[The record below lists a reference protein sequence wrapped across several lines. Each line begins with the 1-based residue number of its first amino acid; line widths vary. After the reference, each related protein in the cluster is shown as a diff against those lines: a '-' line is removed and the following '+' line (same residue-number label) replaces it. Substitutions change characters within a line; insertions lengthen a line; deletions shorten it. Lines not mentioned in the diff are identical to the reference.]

1 MIGFA
6 EVCLAFFMN
15 LYQHCIEL
23 QGRDKDCIMVSFVR
37 SSKNFRSCNSSLL
50 GDWHRI
56 NVAIT
61 RAKVAQNQLT
71 SSIIG
76 VGIVMTGEIDFFFCS
91 LDIQVLFIFFMS
103 RFSWLDG
110 DKSRLK

>member
-1 MIGFA
+1 MIVFA
-6 EVCLAFFMN
+6 EVCLAFFKN

-71 SSIIG
+71 SSIFS
-76 VGIVMTGEIDFFFCS
+76 VGIVMTSEID
-91 LDIQVLFIFFMS
+91 IFFA
-103 RFSWLDG
+103 R
-110 DKSRLK
+110 

>member
-1 MIGFA
+1 MIVFA
-6 EVCLAFFMN
+6 EVCLAFFKN
-15 LYQHCIEL
+15 LYQRCIEL

-71 SSIIG
+71 SSIFS
-76 VGIVMTGEIDFFFCS
+76 VGIVMTSEID
-91 LDIQVLFIFFMS
+91 IFFA
-103 RFSWLDG
+103 R
-110 DKSRLK
+110 